1 MNRRDVLI
9 LGGAAMLLAGRASAS
24 NIDYVPGLVTER
36 LAAGETLFVDF
47 FAPWCSTCRTQ
58 ERHIEAIRAENS
70 AYDAAMS
77 FIRVDWDTYG
87 TGPLAQRLQI
97 PRRSTLV
104 VLRGE
109 QELGRI
115 VAGTSRTAIQALM
128 DLGLA

>member
-1 MNRRDVLI
+1 MNRRDLMI
-9 LGGAAMLLAGRASAS
+9 MGGATLLLAGRAGAT
-24 NIDYVPGLVTER
+24 NIDYTPGMVTDR

-58 ERHIEAIRAENS
+58 ERHVDAIRAANS
-70 AYDAAMS
+70 AYDNAMS

-87 TGPLAQRLQI
+87 SGALAQSLQI

-115 VAGTSRTAIQALM
+115 VAGTSRSAIQSLM

>member
-9 LGGAAMLLAGRASAS
+9 MGGATLLLAGRAGAT
-24 NIDYVPGLVTER
+24 NIDYTPGLVQQR

-58 ERHIEAIRAENS
+58 ERHVEAIRAENP
-70 AYDAAMS
+70 AYDSAMS

-87 TGPLAQRLQI
+87 RGELAQSLEI

-104 VLRGE
+104 VLRGDD
-109 QELGRI
+109 ELGRI
-115 VAGTSRTAIQALM
+115 VAGTSRSAIQALM
-128 DLGLA
+128 DLGLS

>member
-1 MNRRDVLI
+1 MNRRELMI
-9 LGGAAMLLAGRASAS
+9 MGGAALLLAGRAGAT
-24 NIDYVPGLVTER
+24 NIDYTPGLVQQR

-58 ERHIEAIRAENS
+58 ERHVEALRTENP
-70 AYDAAMS
+70 AYDAAMT

-87 TGPLAQRLQI
+87 RGELAQSLQI

-115 VAGTSRTAIQALM
+115 VAGTSRSAIQSLM
-128 DLGLA
+128 DLGLS